1 MLVSRRQFLKSSML
15 VAPSFAFMPA
25 IFKRAV
31 AAATTETFNSS
42 PASPSGTLVI
52 VQMAGGNDGL
62 NTVVPYNDDRYYD
75 LRGNIALAQ
84 KDVLPLNNEVGFHP
98 AMAKLKELWDED
110 ILAIVEGVGYPN
122 PSFSHFESMDIWQSA
137 DLNRNYKDGW
147 LGRYFDSLQ
156 QTQSHPFQ
164 GMAVGRKLPPS
175 LRSAKVP
182 IPIVESVD
190 QYRLNSS
197 SHVPEYAEA
206 RAEAVLKLFAA
217 SPRGAPYSVL
227 LDNTVEAAYQ
237 SSLALQGAHASY
249 TPGAIYPET
258 KLGKALKL
266 VAEAII
272 GDLGVKVGHVSIG
285 GFDTHADQPDEHAD
299 LLTKLSEAMA
309 AFYQDLKAHG
319 KDKDVTIMTWS
330 EFGRRVTSNASDGT
344 DHGTAGPMFLLGTPV
359 KGGLYGERPDLRDLG
374 NNNLRFTTDFRSV
387 YATVFEQILGVPAEA
402 MLGTSEYK
410 PLSLITG

>member
-1 MLVSRRQFLKSSML
+1 ML

-164 GMAVGRKLPPS
+164 GMAVGKKLPPS
-175 LRSAKVP
+175 LRSSKVS
-182 IPIVESVD
+182 IPTVESVD
-190 QYRLNSS
+190 QYRLNSIS
-197 SHVPEYAEA
+197 LLKKHVPDYAEA

-237 SSLALQGAHASY
+237 SSLALQGAHATY
-249 TPGAIYPET
+249 KPGAIYPET

-285 GFDTHADQPDEHAD
+285 GFDTHADQPEEHAD
-299 LLTKLSEAMA
+299 LLRSLSEAMA

>member
-15 VAPSFAFMPA
+15 VAPSFAFMPT

-84 KDVLPLNNEVGFHP
+84 KDVLPLNDEVGFHP

-110 ILAIVEGVGYPN
+110 VLAIVEGVGYPN

-164 GMAVGRKLPPS
+164 GMAVGRKLPPALKS
-175 LRSAKVP
+175 SKVP

-190 QYRLNSS
+190 QYKLSS
-197 SHVPEYAEA
+197 NTHVPEYAEA
-206 RAEAVLKLFAA
+206 RAKAVLKLFAA

-237 SSLALQGAHASY
+237 SSLALQGAHAAY

-285 GFDTHADQPDEHAD
+285 GFDTHADQPEEHAD
-299 LLTKLSEAMA
+299 LLRSLSEAMA

-319 KDKDVTIMTWS
+319 KDKEVTIMTWS

-410 PLSLITG
+410 PLSLITR

>member
-175 LRSAKVP
+175 LRSSKVP

-237 SSLALQGAHASY
+237 SSLALQGAHAAY

-285 GFDTHADQPDEHAD
+285 GFDTHADQPEEHAD
-299 LLTKLSEAMA
+299 LLRSLSEAMA